1 MLDRHG
7 LQDRYAFVQELAREA
22 GELAYDYYK
31 RRAELAIES
40 KGLQDVVSIADKKV
54 EELIRGKLEAR
65 FPEDGFL
72 GEETGAS
79 QGGAAGQAGWVV
91 DRIDGTSCFLGGM
104 PTDRKSVGSGTRV
117 SVRVNSGC
125 HRRINK
131 KKQRIKTIR
140 SL

>member
-1 MLDRHG
+1 MLDRRG

-54 EELIRGKLEAR
+54 EELIRGQLEAR

-72 GEETGAS
+72 GEETGATR
-79 QGGAAGQAGWVV
+79 GRAAGQPA
-91 DRIDGTSCFLGGM
+91 LGRAAWREG
-104 PTDRKSVGSGTRV
+104 VG
-117 SVRVNSGC
+117 
-125 HRRINK
+125 
-131 KKQRIKTIR
+131 QY
-140 SL
+140 